1 MLTDPYQ
8 QYKQTQ
14 VGTASPARLLLMLY
28 NAALKF
34 ARLAA
39 EEVEK
44 KNTEKAN
51 LYLGKTQDIVA
62 ELMISLDF
70 NQGEIAEN
78 LYSLYRYINERLV
91 HANIKKDVSAIRE
104 VEAMLRDLRD
114 TWKTIANVS

>member
-44 KNTEKAN
+44 KNAEKAN